1 MKGLIY
7 LLFILFFPVQSLAN
21 LYTSTIDNQSDKPV
35 LQTTNSSSREGL
47 NKLFE
52 DYEHQKG
59 AKRFETA
66 REALNLAQKSNSIE
80 HTKHAL
86 LILADEYQQFGQAVK
101 SEMLYREAL
110 RIDSL
115 VLDTT
120 NQIKCLIGLGISFR
134 EQDKVGNSFD
144 VLRFALAQAEKSA
157 NMRMV
162 SLALANLGVNCIQ
175 KNEYDLGL
183 DYLLRALDISKMDNN
198 GSDRAYIHLLLGRL
212 GVARNDLQ
220 YAIGEF
226 HKSLEMAESSKDE
239 CGVCSALIELG
250 NCHIRINEIEKAEE
264 YLDSAGHIA
273 LTQQNWGKALETFEQ
288 LASIKNQQK
297 LFGESL
303 DYLRIS
309 ALLKDSIFNQN
320 KSNMLA
326 DMQAL
331 FHISEK
337 ENEIEAQK
345 QDIMLFNR
353 EKRINKIQTIGLSVL
368 IVLLLIVAYLL
379 FLRQRERIQK
389 NKKIFEKQKEIHSAR
404 QALLESELKNNEI
417 EKSKLQ
423 NELLFKQNEIV
434 NYALSVIQKN
444 EYFGEIKQQV
454 SELLKLKGIDRNHEI
469 TAIIRRL
476 VQTINANK
484 DIDDVQ
490 KNIEEVNYQFMY
502 QLKESFPNLSDN
514 EKRLCGFLRIGLSN
528 KEIAA
533 LNNISLKAVEMAR
546 YRLRKKLD
554 IDGQVDLAEFF
565 ETL

>member
-1 MKGLIY
+1 MKGLVY
-7 LLFILFFPVQSLAN
+7 LLFILFFPVQSLGY
-21 LYTSTIDNQSDKPV
+21 LYASTIDKQSDIPV
-35 LQTTNSSSREGL
+35 QQSSDSTSLEGL

-52 DYEHQKG
+52 DYELQKG
-59 AKRFETA
+59 IKRFESA
-66 REALNLAQKSNSIE
+66 REALNLSQKSNSIE
-80 HTKHAL
+80 HTQQAL
-86 LILADEYQQFGQAVK
+86 IILADEYQKLGQAVK

-115 VLDTT
+115 VLDTI

-134 EQDKVGNSFD
+134 EQDKMDESYD
-144 VLRFALAQAEKSA
+144 VFRFALAQAEQST
-157 NMRMV
+157 NMKMTC
-162 SLALANLGVNCIQ
+162 LALANLGVNYIE
-175 KNEYDLGL
+175 KDEYDLSL
-183 DYLLRALDISKMDNN
+183 DYLLRALDISKKYKKETDQ
-198 GSDRAYIHLLLGRL
+198 AYIHLLLGRL
-212 GVARNDLQ
+212 GVARKDVQ

-226 HKSLEMAESSKDE
+226 YESLEIAESSKDE
-239 CGVCSALIELG
+239 SSICGALLELG
-250 NCHIRINEIEKAEE
+250 NCYITISEMKKAEE
-264 YLDSAGHIA
+264 YLDSAGQIAMNQQSWGIA
-273 LTQQNWGKALETFEQ
+273 LKTFEQ
-288 LASIKNQQK
+288 LASIKYHQK

-303 DYLRIS
+303 DYLKLS
-309 ALLKDSIFNQN
+309 SLLKDSIFNQN

-331 FHISEK
+331 FHIAEK
-337 ENEIEAQK
+337 ENEIEARK
-345 QDIMLFNR
+345 QEIMLFNR
-353 EKRINKIQTIGLSVL
+353 EKRINKIQTIGLSIL
-368 IVLLLIVAYLL
+368 IVLLLIVAFLL
-379 FLRQRERIQK
+379 FLRQREKIQK
-389 NKKIFEKQKEIHSAR
+389 NKIIFEKQKEIYSAR
-404 QALLESELKNNEI
+404 QAMLEAELKNNEI

-502 QLKESFPNLSDN
+502 QLKENFPNLSDN